1 MQNTIAFVWWKN
13 IFLSTTPKH
22 RNHRNK
28 KPSTPTT
35 ETVTGAAT
43 KTTMAAAA
51 VPSTTTTTVHIRRSN
66 FPSPTAKTTAIS
78 FNPITSL
85 PKPLKFII
93 RNSNELSAETATTE
107 TTTELEAESSLEASD
122 ESPSLISALNVER
135 ALRGIPITDVNH
147 YGRLG
152 LRRGCPYDQVPIA
165 YNIKVEELKSQGLEE
180 EELNQKLE
188 LLKESYTIL
197 SSVEERRMYDWSLA
211 RIGEP
216 DKYSWPFEADITQI
230 QTQLPPPKEPE
241 DEGPTKL
248 VGYFFLGWFVLSAV
262 LSIALNL

>member
-1 MQNTIAFVWWKN
+1 MA
-13 IFLSTTPKH
+13 
-22 RNHRNK
+22 
-28 KPSTPTT
+28 
-35 ETVTGAAT
+35 
-43 KTTMAAAA
+43 AAAA
-51 VPSTTTTTVHIRRSN
+51 VPSTTSTTVVHIRRSN
-66 FPSPTAKTTAIS
+66 FLCPTSKTTAIF
-78 FNPITSL
+78 FNYITSL
-85 PKPLKFII
+85 PKPLKFSV
-93 RNSNELSAETATTE
+93 RNSNDSSAETVTTDTASE
-107 TTTELEAESSLEASD
+107 PEPESSLKASD
-122 ESPSLISALNVER
+122 GSSSLISALNVER

-197 SSVEERRMYDWSLA
+197 SSVEERRMYDWSLS

-216 DKYSWPFEADITQI
+216 EKYTWPFEADITQI

-241 DEGPTKL
+241 DEGPTRL
-248 VGYFFLGWFVLSAV
+248 VGYFFLGWFVLSVV

>member
-135 ALRGIPITDVNH
+135 ALRGIRNV
-147 YGRLG
+147 
-152 LRRGCPYDQVPIA
+152 
-165 YNIKVEELKSQGLEE
+165 IKP
-180 EELNQKLE
+180 N
-188 LLKESYTIL
+188 
-197 SSVEERRMYDWSLA
+197 
-211 RIGEP
+211 
-216 DKYSWPFEADITQI
+216 
-230 QTQLPPPKEPE
+230 
-241 DEGPTKL
+241 
-248 VGYFFLGWFVLSAV
+248 LSAYFPDYSTS
-262 LSIALNL
+262 LKFL